1 MTILTWLGLAPKL
14 QTSIQDDAAGC
25 IDAYLKTPGASIKAN
40 KNGHPILPAL
50 SLEAGKSLGLEPYIR
65 EQILS
70 VIGGNDALI
79 DRFLEGS
86 RTHALRRSHELE
98 AVVAMLTAQQV
109 EPVMSRAT
117 LTSLENLI
125 EQNQKH

>member
-1 MTILTWLGLAPKL
+1 MKKPQKGFTL
-14 QTSIQDDAAGC
+14 
-25 IDAYLKTPGASIKAN
+25 
-40 KNGHPILPAL
+40 
-50 SLEAGKSLGLEPYIR
+50 
-65 EQILS
+65 
-70 VIGGNDALI
+70 
-79 DRFLEGS
+79 
-86 RTHALRRSHELE
+86 LE